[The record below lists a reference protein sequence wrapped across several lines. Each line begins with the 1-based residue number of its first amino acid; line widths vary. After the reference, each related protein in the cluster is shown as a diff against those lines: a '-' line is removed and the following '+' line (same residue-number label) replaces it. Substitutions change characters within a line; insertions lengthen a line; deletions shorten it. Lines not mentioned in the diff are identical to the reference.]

1 MTKGLLGEPWWLM
14 SRPFIIIILTTH
26 RRRRRRCALGNPAW
40 KILILTN
47 IAIIILVQYNQ
58 DEELHTTKR
67 KEKLCIS
74 SCTTSK
80 GVLTWW
86 RQKLRKNQLNSS
98 LRVHAFT
105 LDQSYTHTYRK
116 SFTITK
122 KSYSEKHIVV
132 VPPLFFS
139 LSSEIQGEKPDG
151 SWRLQ
156 KRRRKLRD
164 MLGNGRK
171 ALKHFA
177 RTYICREGCKCMC
190 KNVCN
195 NAHTHNTSVSWTT
208 VNGTCKCLSAM
219 ILNQCTISRGDDN
232 NNFNVV
238 DYWQLHRLNSLSVAF
253 VVVP

>member
-1 MTKGLLGEPWWLM
+1 MRIRKSSMEDTHTHEYCYYYPRTIQSRRGAAHNKEKGKTMHQLVYD
-14 SRPFIIIILTTH
+14 IQ
-26 RRRRRRCALGNPAW
+26 RCAHLVTTKITEKSVKQFTSCSCFYAW
-40 KILILTN
+40 PKLHTHIPK
-47 IAIIILVQYNQ
+47 
-58 DEELHTTKR
+58 ELHNYDEILFR
-67 KEKLCIS
+67 K
-74 SCTTSK
+74 
-80 GVLTWW
+80 
-86 RQKLRKNQLNSS
+86 
-98 LRVHAFT
+98 A
-105 LDQSYTHTYRK
+105 YRRSP
-116 SFTITK
+116 SF
-122 KSYSEKHIVV
+122 V
-132 VPPLFFS
+132 FFS